1 MMSRWF
7 QPVHQPWKQRKKKLL
22 IIMVWSM
29 LFAFTSFA
37 SVIVLVGRLAGKVE
51 VSPSAWHSV
60 HATDMSQAVPEVPP
74 ARISKALP
82 VMMDEPDVVVRV
94 WREKQNRAE
103 DVPLETYLIGVVA
116 GEMPIDYPLEALKAQ
131 AIAARTFLFWQKE
144 HPDGTL
150 PQEAWVRDSIRD
162 QVYLDDATLRQSWGE
177 QYRAYLAKIERA
189 VQETAGLVMTYE
201 GKPILSSF
209 FAVSNGQTADVEDV
223 WGKALPYLRSRPSP
237 WDKKAPTYEQTLTV
251 SLDTFQNTFHVPL
264 SAVKRPEISLS
275 RAGYVKEVAFGETRI
290 SGQTVR
296 EKLNLPSTSFRW
308 TIDNDRVI
316 IKTYGHG
323 HGVGMSQWGARMLA
337 ENGWLAQD
345 ILTYYYTGIEFS
357 VLSDDLKD
365 LKHTDKK
372 WVQQKTRYG
381 KNKV

>member
-7 QPVHQPWKQRKKKLL
+7 QPMHQPWKQRRKKLL
-22 IIMVWSM
+22 MIVMWSM
-29 LFAFTSFA
+29 LFACTSFA

-60 HATDMSQAVPEVPP
+60 QAADMSQAVPEVPP

-82 VMMDEPDVVVRV
+82 VTMDEPDVVVRV

-103 DVPLETYLIGVVA
+103 DVSLETYLIGVVA
-116 GEMPIDYPLEALKAQ
+116 GEMPIDFPLEALKAQ
-131 AIAARTFLFWQKE
+131 AIAARTFLFWQKK
-144 HPDGTL
+144 HSDGTL
-150 PQEAWVRDSIRD
+150 PQDAWVRDSIRD
-162 QVYLDDATLRQSWGE
+162 QVYLDDATLQKSWGA
-177 QYRAYLAKIERA
+177 QYAENRAKIERA
-189 VQETAGLVMTYE
+189 VQETAGLIMTFQGE
-201 GKPILSSF
+201 PILSSF
-209 FAVSNGQTADVEDV
+209 FAISNGQTADVEDV
-223 WGKALPYLRSRPSP
+223 WGEALPYLRSRPSP

-251 SLDTFQNTFHVPL
+251 SLDTFQNMFHVPL
-264 SAVKRPEISLS
+264 SAVKRAELSLS
-275 RAGYVKEVAFGETRI
+275 RAGYVKEVAFGEIRI

-308 TIDNDRVI
+308 KIDNDQMI

-345 ILTYYYTGIEFS
+345 ILTYYYTGIAFS